1 MICPLFPISHSLSSF
16 ITVCFLSLLSA
27 SSNLAVGSQDSLLE
41 ITFRSTIPSVMCD
54 PTTPKPE
61 VSAINLPALT
71 SDGTSNAF
79 SSSNGNLGS
88 PLGRDQCLLKLE
100 CFRFL
105 PGPPPPRLPS
115 PPPLLE
121 VNTPESKGQEVSET
135 TLFSRDTKPIG
146 CLDFARFR
154 ESGIASEYES
164 NSDDSDDNEDEGE
177 EDEEEM
183 EIFGWGTDEETL
195 RLLNVLNRQGTP
207 DCLGD
212 EIAV

>member
-1 MICPLFPISHSLSSF
+1 M
-16 ITVCFLSLLSA
+16 
-27 SSNLAVGSQDSLLE
+27 GSQDSLLE
-41 ITFRSTIPSVMCD
+41 ITFRSTVPAVICD
-54 PTTPKPE
+54 PTTPKPD
-61 VSAINLPALT
+61 VSALNLPTLGT
-71 SDGTSNAF
+71 TDGTSNAF
-79 SSSNGNLGS
+79 SSSNGTLGS

-115 PPPLLE
+115 PSSLPKASRPEDSQELSEGTAKLL
-121 VNTPESKGQEVSET
+121 
-135 TLFSRDTKPIG
+135 SRDVKSLG

-164 NSDDSDDNEDEGE
+164 NTDDSDDREDEDEGE
-177 EDEEEM
+177 DDEEEM
-183 EIFGWGTDEETL
+183 EIFGWGADEETL

>member
-1 MICPLFPISHSLSSF
+1 MSDLLIHHPFPASLSP
-16 ITVCFLSLLSA
+16 
-27 SSNLAVGSQDSLLE
+27 VGSQDSLLE
-41 ITFRSTIPSVMCD
+41 ITFRSTVPPVICD
-54 PTTPKPE
+54 PTTPKPD
-61 VSAINLPALT
+61 VSALNIPAL
-71 SDGTSNAF
+71 SGGDGSSNAF
-79 SSSNGNLGS
+79 SSANGTLGS

-105 PGPPPPRLPS
+105 PGPPGPPPPPRLPS
-115 PPPLLE
+115 PPPPLKA
-121 VNTPESKGQEVSET
+121 NRPEIKSPEVSEGT
-135 TLFSRDTKPIG
+135 AELLSRDVKALG

-164 NSDDSDDNEDEGE
+164 NTDDSDEDDGEDDEEEE

-195 RLLNVLNRQGTP
+195 RLLNVLNRQATP